1 MDTYGPSSIVTIT
14 RMAYHW
20 KGEGGGES
28 CCSQFL
34 LIIIFLVRFS
44 LQKDKNKN
52 GNNKTWGGK
61 KSLSQ
66 SRKFIIFGFVVLSL
80 VFFLSSFLFYIG
92 E

>member
-1 MDTYGPSSIVTIT
+1 V
-14 RMAYHW
+14 
-20 KGEGGGES
+20 KGGGEGWV
-28 CCSQFL
+28 FL
-34 LIIIFLVRFS
+34 FFWLWLDWLERGGLAIFIIIFLFRFS

-52 GNNKTWGGK
+52 GNNKTWGEK